1 MNYRHAFH
9 AGNFADVFKHAL
21 LARVLTYLIRKPTP
35 LRFIDTHAG
44 IGIYDLTGDEACR
57 TGEWRDG
64 IGRLDSAAV
73 PADIADLLAPYLGAV
88 GPRGADGG
96 WRSYPGSPGLA
107 QWILRPDD
115 RLSLCE
121 LHPVDADTLKTQ
133 LGRDRRVQVLPI
145 DGYAGLKAL
154 LPPRERRGLVLIDP
168 PFESPDEFET
178 LLSATLRATR
188 VWSTGVF
195 MLWYPLK
202 NEAAVARF
210 ADRLVAS
217 GLKRVL
223 QLHLRVAG
231 TGSVP
236 TPAGSAARGRPAA
249 SGPPSG
255 PLAGAGL
262 VIVNPP
268 YTLKS
273 EAERLLPWLADR
285 LQQQNPGSWSSR
297 WLAEE

>member
-9 AGNFADVFKHAL
+9 AGNFADVFKHAI
-21 LARVLTYLIRKPTP
+21 LARVLTYLIRKPAA

-44 IGIYDLTGDEACR
+44 IGIYDLTGYEASR
-57 TGEWRDG
+57 TGEWRDDG
-64 IGRLDSAAV
+64 SAGST
-73 PADIADLLAPYLGAV
+73 APRSRATSQTSWLPISMPSARG
-88 GPRGADGG
+88 GADGS
-96 WRSYPGSPGLA
+96 WRTYPGSPGLA

-121 LHPVDADTLKTQ
+121 LHPADAKTLKAH
-133 LGRDRRVQVLPI
+133 LGRDKRVQVLPT

-178 LLSATLRATR
+178 LLTATLRATR
-188 VWSTGVF
+188 IWATGTYMV
-195 MLWYPLK
+195 WYPLK

-210 ADRLVAS
+210 SERLVAS

-223 QLHLRVAG
+223 QLHLNVAG
-231 TGSVP
+231 TGSL
-236 TPAGSAARGRPAA
+236 PAGPRPATGGQPA
-249 SGPPSG
+249 AALSSS

-268 YTLKS
+268 YTLKA
-273 EAERLLPWLADR
+273 EADRLLPWLAEQLKRGDR
-285 LQQQNPGSWSSR
+285 AFWSSR
-297 WLAEE
+297 WLAED

>member
-21 LARVLTYLIRKPTP
+21 LARVLTYLIVKPAP

-44 IGIYDLTGDEACR
+44 IGLYDLTGDEASR

-64 IGRLDSAAV
+64 IGRLDRAAP
-73 PADIADLLAPYLGAV
+73 PAEIAALLAPYLDAV
-88 GPRGADGG
+88 GPRGADGS
-96 WRSYPGSPGLA
+96 WRTYPGSPGLA

-121 LHPVDADTLKTQ
+121 LHPADAKTLKSL
-133 LGRDRRVQVLPI
+133 LGRDKRVQVLPV

-178 LLSATLRATR
+178 VLSATLRATR
-188 VWSTGVF
+188 IWSTGTYMV
-195 MLWYPLK
+195 WYPLK
-202 NEAAVARF
+202 NGAAVARF
-210 ADRLVAS
+210 AEGLVAS

-223 QLHLRVAG
+223 QFHLTVAG
-231 TGSVP
+231 AGVVPGGADAGLSV
-236 TPAGSAARGRPAA
+236 TRSAAGSA
-249 SGPPSG
+249 G

-268 YTLKS
+268 YTLKA
-273 EAERLLPWLADR
+273 EAELLLPWLARQLQRDDR
-285 LQQQNPGSWSSR
+285 ASWSSR

>member
-9 AGNFADVFKHAL
+9 AGNFADVFKHAI
-21 LARVLTYLIRKPTP
+21 LARVLTYLIRKPAP

-44 IGIYDLTGDEACR
+44 IGIYDLTGEEASR

-64 IGRLDSAAV
+64 IGRLDRAPV
-73 PADIADLLAPYLGAV
+73 PPDIADLLAPYLHAV
-88 GPRGADGG
+88 GPRGPDGG
-96 WRSYPGSPGLA
+96 WRTYPGSPGLA
-107 QWILRPDD
+107 QWILRPED

-121 LHPVDADTLKTQ
+121 LHPVDADTLKTH
-133 LGRDRRVQVLPI
+133 LGRDKRVQVLPI

-154 LPPRERRGLVLIDP
+154 LPPPERRGLVLIDP
-168 PFESPDEFET
+168 PFESPDEFKT
-178 LLSATLRATR
+178 LLSQVLRATR
-188 VWSTGVF
+188 IWPTGTY

-210 ADRLVAS
+210 AEGLVAS

-223 QLHLRVAG
+223 QLHLTVAN
-231 TGSVP
+231 TASVLP
-236 TPAGSAARGRPAA
+236 TADLAA
-249 SGPPSG
+249 SG

-273 EAERLLPWLADR
+273 EAERLLPWLAEQLR
-285 LQQQNPGSWSSR
+285 RHHPGSWSSR

>member
-21 LARVLTYLIRKPTP
+21 LARVLTYLIQKPAP

-44 IGIYDLTGDEACR
+44 IGVYDLTGEEASR

-64 IGRLDSAAV
+64 IGRLDRTAL
-73 PADIADLLAPYLGAV
+73 PGDIADLLAPYLGAV
-88 GPRGADGG
+88 GPRGADGS
-96 WRSYPGSPGLA
+96 WRTYPGSPGLA
-107 QWILRPDD
+107 QWILRPED

-121 LHPVDADTLKTQ
+121 LHPADAKTLKSL
-133 LGRDRRVQVLPI
+133 LGRDRRVQVLPG

-178 LLSATLRATR
+178 VLTATLRATR
-188 VWSTGVF
+188 IWSTGTY

-202 NEAAVARF
+202 NEAAVSRF
-210 ADRLVAS
+210 SQGLVAA
-217 GLKRVL
+217 GLRRVL
-223 QLHLRVAG
+223 QLHLMVADG
-231 TGSVP
+231 GSGASLAKVSGVGIQQA
-236 TPAGSAARGRPAA
+236 AGA
-249 SGPPSG
+249 SR

-268 YTLKS
+268 YTLKA
-273 EAERLLPWLADR
+273 EAERLLPFLAERLGRSDR
-285 LQQQNPGSWSSR
+285 SAWSSH

>member
-21 LARVLTYLIRKPTP
+21 LTRVLIYLIRKPAP

-44 IGIYDLTGDEACR
+44 IGIYDLTGDEASR

-64 IGRLDSAAV
+64 IGRLDPAAL
-73 PADIADLLAPYLGAV
+73 PADIAGLLAPYLDAV
-88 GPRGADGG
+88 GPRGTDGG
-96 WRSYPGSPGLA
+96 WRTYPGSPGLA

-115 RLSLCE
+115 RISLCE
-121 LHPVDADTLKTQ
+121 LHPVDAKTLTSH
-133 LGRDRRVQVLPI
+133 LGRDKRVHVLPI

-188 VWSTGVF
+188 IWATGTY

-210 ADRLVAS
+210 SERLVTS
-217 GLKRVL
+217 GLRRVL
-223 QLHLRVAG
+223 QLHLTVAG
-231 TGSVP
+231 AGSI
-236 TPAGSAARGRPAA
+236 PAGANSTGAGHLAAARSA
-249 SGPPSG
+249 G

-262 VIVNPP
+262 VVVNPP
-268 YTLKS
+268 YTLKA
-273 EAERLLPWLADR
+273 EADLLLPWLADQLKR
-285 LQQQNPGSWSSR
+285 DDRASWSSR

>member
-21 LARVLTYLIRKPTP
+21 LTRVLTYLIRKPAP

-44 IGIYDLTGDEACR
+44 IGIYDLTGQEASR

-64 IGRLDSAAV
+64 IGRIDRDAA
-73 PADIADLLAPYLGAV
+73 PADIADLLAPYLEAV
-88 GPRGADGG
+88 GPRGADGA
-96 WRSYPGSPGLA
+96 WRTYPGSPGLA

-121 LHPVDADTLKTQ
+121 LHPVDAEALKTQ
-133 LGRDRRVQVLPI
+133 LGRDKRVQVLPI

-168 PFESPDEFET
+168 PFESPDEFKT

-188 VWSTGVF
+188 IWSTGTY

-210 ADRLVAS
+210 TEGLVAS

-223 QLHLRVAG
+223 QLHLKVGGMGAI
-231 TGSVP
+231 SP
-236 TPAGSAARGRPAA
+236 TAESAASVSLA
-249 SGPPSG
+249 GPFG

-262 VIVNPP
+262 AIVNPP

-273 EAERLLPWLADR
+273 EADRLLPWLAEQ
-285 LQQQNPGSWSSR
+285 LQRQTPGSWSSR
-297 WLAEE
+297 WLAED

>member
-9 AGNFADVFKHAL
+9 AGNFADVFKHAIL
-21 LARVLTYLIRKPTP
+21 VRVLTYLIRKPAP

-44 IGIYDLTGDEACR
+44 IGIYDLTGDEASR

-64 IGRLDSAAV
+64 IGRLDRAAI
-73 PADIADLLAPYLGAV
+73 PGNIADLLAPYLDAV
-88 GPRGADGG
+88 GPRGADGS
-96 WRSYPGSPGLA
+96 WRTYPGSPGLA
-107 QWILRPDD
+107 QWMLRPDD

-121 LHPVDADTLKTQ
+121 LHPADAKTLKSH
-133 LGRDRRVQVLPI
+133 LGRDKRVQVLPI

-178 LLSATLRATR
+178 LLTATLRATR
-188 VWSTGVF
+188 IWATGTYMV
-195 MLWYPLK
+195 WYPLK

-210 ADRLVAS
+210 SERLVAS

-223 QLHLRVAG
+223 QLHLNVAG
-231 TGSVP
+231 TGSL
-236 TPAGSAARGRPAA
+236 PAGPRPATGGQPA
-249 SGPPSG
+249 AALSSS

-268 YTLKS
+268 YTLKA
-273 EAERLLPWLADR
+273 EADRLLPWLAEQLKRGDR
-285 LQQQNPGSWSSR
+285 PFWSSR
-297 WLAEE
+297 WLAED

>member
-9 AGNFADVFKHAL
+9 AGNFADVFKHAI
-21 LARVLTYLIRKPTP
+21 LARVLTYLIRKPAA

-44 IGIYDLTGDEACR
+44 IGIYDLTGYEASR

-64 IGRLDSAAV
+64 IGRLDRAAI
-73 PADIADLLAPYLGAV
+73 PGNIADLLAPYLDAV
-88 GPRGADGG
+88 GPRGADGS
-96 WRSYPGSPGLA
+96 WRTYPGSPGLA

-121 LHPVDADTLKTQ
+121 LHPADAKTLKAH
-133 LGRDRRVQVLPI
+133 LGRDKRVQVLPT

-178 LLSATLRATR
+178 LLTATLRATR
-188 VWSTGVF
+188 IWATGTYMV
-195 MLWYPLK
+195 WYPLK

-210 ADRLVAS
+210 SERLVAS

-223 QLHLRVAG
+223 QLHLNVAG
-231 TGSVP
+231 TGSL
-236 TPAGSAARGRPAA
+236 PAGPRPATGGQPA
-249 SGPPSG
+249 AALSSS

-268 YTLKS
+268 YTLKA
-273 EAERLLPWLADR
+273 EADRLLPWLAEQLKRGDR
-285 LQQQNPGSWSSR
+285 AFWSSR
-297 WLAEE
+297 WLAED